1 MANILKSNT
10 KFIVIKSKGNSGKTT
25 TIWLVYLELLKQGA
39 IVLSF
44 SNTYNGHPC
53 AIPNTLP
60 PANNRY
66 DFVAELSWNNK
77 RIVIISQG
85 DVSAYVDNELQKVL
99 PTSPD
104 FVICASRSQYRTD
117 STWELF
123 ETKYT
128 NLLYD
133 RICLWSEYTTNTQN
147 KLIVKNPTIEVIVKY
162 IS

>member
-1 MANILKSNT
+1 MANFLESKT
-10 KFIVIKSKGNSGKTT
+10 KFIVVKSKGNSGKTT
-25 TIWLVYLELLKQGA
+25 TVWLVYLELLKQGA

-66 DFVAELSWNNK
+66 DFVAELSLNNK

-117 STWELF
+117 STWALF

-133 RICLWSEYTTNTQN
+133 RICFWSEYARYSLDEVQ
-147 KLIVKNPTIEVIVKY
+147 VKESTVEAIIKY
-162 IS
+162 IL